1 MKNTLYISYDG
12 MTDPLG
18 QSQVLPYLKGLSQNG
33 YSITLIS
40 FEKEERKDKKAYI
53 QKIVKKIGID
63 WYPLNYTKNPPIV
76 STVIDVQRLKKLAF
90 KLHQEKQFRLVHCR
104 SYISAL
110 IGLEMKKKLG
120 VKFLFDMRGFW
131 ADERVD
137 GNIWKLSNP
146 IFRLVYAYFKKKE
159 KEFLRYSD
167 INISL
172 TNNGLQVINE
182 WNKSKDFSKTVV
194 IPCCADT
201 TLFTIKNT
209 THKTFV
215 LGYLGS
221 IGTWYLLDEMLD
233 FYLRLLRKQPNSI
246 FHFLTKDD
254 PNLIL
259 SKCKDKNIPLSNILI
274 EESEREDIV
283 QKTSTWDYSIFFIK
297 PAFSKKSSSPTKQGE
312 LMSMGIPVIC
322 NSNVGDTDFVIN
334 KYNSGFLIDNFDISS
349 FDEVIDEIL
358 SSNSIFD
365 KEKIREGAIEYFN
378 LENGIKKY
386 LAIYNNL

>member
-1 MKNTLYISYDG
+1 